1 MSDDQKQ
8 PRVIRLDQLASTKN
22 NRGIVPV
29 SPSTI
34 WRWIAQGNFPRGRKL
49 GPKVTVWDE
58 ADIYR
63 WIKEQSKEAEH
74 GN

>member
-1 MSDDQKQ
+1 MSNEHKRS
-8 PRVIRLDQLASTKN
+8 RVIRLNQLASTPTQN
-22 NRGIVPV
+22 GILPV

-34 WRWIAQGNFPRGRKL
+34 WRWIAQGEFPKGRKL

-58 ADIYR
+58 YEINQ
-63 WIKEQSKEAEH
+63 WIKNQSKEGEH

>member
-22 NRGIVPV
+22 DRGIVPV

-63 WIKEQSKEAEH
+63 WIQEQSKEAEH

>member
-1 MSDDQKQ
+1 MSYDHKQ
-8 PRVIRLDQLASTKN
+8 TRVIRLDQLASTKN
-22 NRGIVPV
+22 NKGIVPV

-34 WRWIAQGNFPRGRKL
+34 WRWIAQGNFPKGRKL

-58 ADIYR
+58 YEIFQ
-63 WIKEQSKEAEH
+63 WINNQTKESKR

>member
-8 PRVIRLDQLASTKN
+8 SRVIRLNQPASTPD
-22 NRGIVPV
+22 RDGILPI

-34 WRWIAQGNFPRGRKL
+34 WRWIAQGNFPRGHKL

-63 WIKEQSKEAEH
+63 WISDQTKES
-74 GN
+74 

>member
-1 MSDDQKQ
+1 MSDDHKQ
-8 PRVIRLDQLASTKN
+8 PRVIRLNQLASTPDSN
-22 NRGIVPV
+22 GILPI
-29 SPSTI
+29 SPSTV

-58 ADIYR
+58 SDIHE
-63 WIKEQSKEAEH
+63 WIQEQSKEGDH

>member
-1 MSDDQKQ
+1 MSDDHKQ

-63 WIKEQSKEAEH
+63 WIKEQSKETEH

>member
-1 MSDDQKQ
+1 MSDDHKQ

>member
-1 MSDDQKQ
+1 MSDDHKQ
-8 PRVIRLDQLASTKN
+8 PRVIRLNQLASAPGSN
-22 NRGIVPV
+22 GILPI
-29 SPSTI
+29 SPSTV

-63 WIKEQSKEAEH
+63 WISDQTKES
-74 GN
+74 